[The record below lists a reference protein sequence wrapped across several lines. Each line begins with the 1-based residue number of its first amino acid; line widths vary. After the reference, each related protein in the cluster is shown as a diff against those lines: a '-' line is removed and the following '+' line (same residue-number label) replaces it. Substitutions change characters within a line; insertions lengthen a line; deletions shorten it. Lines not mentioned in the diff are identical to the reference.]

1 MKIIIQKLIVMSLLV
16 IMAPEVL
23 ADLPPAFEGRKLY
36 VSHCQLCHA
45 VDGKG
50 DGPLAKSMQID
61 AEDLTTV
68 VRSGS
73 DNNLIK
79 IITGQGRHASTHRIS
94 ASMPKWEE
102 VFSEHQIKALVA
114 YLRFLSS
121 SKHDLV
127 GDPEIGLQLYQKY
140 CAICHGV
147 EGDGKGIMTELLRIK
162 PIDHTNPYKTDKL
175 DNKEL
180 ASSILDGRGKFMPA
194 FRGILNQNEVDGLV
208 SYIRLLYQIWGKLE
222 DGGLVILMRP
232 PAVKTGEEGSDSL
245 LRDPSCESK
254 ENLSETGKKNAIRIR
269 KQFKS
274 RGVPIES
281 VLASPDCL
289 AKETAKTAFGQVE
302 SVDFLSS
309 MKTIS
314 EQQADSYTAQLERR
328 IGSYSGKGNLV
339 LVTHELN
346 INAIS
351 FQTLEEGY
359 FLVLNPMG
367 KNEFEEIGIYRL
379 DK

>member
-1 MKIIIQKLIVMSLLV
+1 MKNLIQMLVVLSLLL
-16 IMAPEVL
+16 IITPEVL

-50 DGPLAKSMQID
+50 DGPLAKAMQIEAD
-61 AEDLTTV
+61 DLTTI

-73 DNNLIK
+73 DNTLIN
-79 IITGQGRHASTHRIS
+79 IITGKGRHASTHRIS
-94 ASMPKWEE
+94 PSMPKWED
-102 VFSEHQIKALVA
+102 VFSEHQIKAVVA

-121 SKHDLV
+121 SKHDLI
-127 GDPEIGLQLYQKY
+127 GDPEIGLRLYQKY
-140 CAICHGV
+140 CAICHGA
-147 EGDGKGIMTELLRIK
+147 EGDGKGVMTELLRIK

-175 DNKEL
+175 DNNEL

-194 FRGILNQNEVDGLV
+194 FRGILNQGEVDGLV
-208 SYIRLLYQIWGKLE
+208 SYIRLLYQIWGQLE
-222 DGGLVILMRP
+222 DGGLVILMRQP
-232 PAVKTGEEGSDSL
+232 TAKMDEEYGNSL
-245 LRDPSCESK
+245 LRDPSCKSK
-254 ENLSETGKKNAIRIR
+254 ENLSEKGKMKAVSIGE
-269 KQFKS
+269 QFKS
-274 RGVPIES
+274 RGVPIGS

-302 SVDFLSS
+302 PVDFLSS
-309 MKTIS
+309 MKTLP
-314 EQQADSYTAQLERR
+314 EQQADSYTTQLERR

>member
-1 MKIIIQKLIVMSLLV
+1 MKIIIQTLVVMSLL
-16 IMAPEVL
+16 IMMTPQVL

-36 VSHCQLCHA
+36 ISHCQLCHA
-45 VDGKG
+45 ADGKG
-50 DGPLAKSMQID
+50 DGPLAKAMRID

-79 IITGQGRHASTHRIS
+79 IITGKGRHASTHRIS

-121 SKHDLV
+121 SKHDLI

-140 CAICHGV
+140 CAICHGI

-162 PIDHTNPYKTDKL
+162 PIDHTNPHKTEKL

-180 ASSILDGRGKFMPA
+180 ATSILDGRGKFMPA
-194 FRGILNQNEVDGLV
+194 FRGVLNQSEVDGLV

-232 PAVKTGEEGSDSL
+232 HTVDMNEENGDSL
-245 LRDPSCESK
+245 LRDPSCKSK
-254 ENLSETGKKNAIRIR
+254 ENLSEKGKMNAASIGE
-269 KQFKS
+269 QFKS
-274 RGVPIES
+274 RGIPIES
-281 VLASPDCL
+281 VLASQDCL

-302 SVDFLSS
+302 PVEFLSL
-309 MKTIS
+309 METIP

-339 LVTHELN
+339 LV
-346 INAIS
+346 
-351 FQTLEEGY
+351 
-359 FLVLNPMG
+359 
-367 KNEFEEIGIYRL
+367 K
-379 DK
+379 

>member
-1 MKIIIQKLIVMSLLV
+1 MKNLIQMLVVLSLLIIITPAVS
-16 IMAPEVL
+16 

-45 VDGKG
+45 ADGKG
-50 DGPLAKSMQID
+50 DGPLAKAMHID

-73 DNNLIK
+73 DNNLVN
-79 IITGQGRHASTHRIS
+79 IITGKGRHASTHRIS
-94 ASMPKWEE
+94 PSMPKWED
-102 VFSEHQIKALVA
+102 VFSGHQIKALVA

-121 SKHDLV
+121 SKHDLI

-147 EGDGKGIMTELLRIK
+147 DGDGKGVMTELLRIK
-162 PIDHTNPYKTDKL
+162 PIDHTNPHKTDKL
-175 DNKEL
+175 DNNEL

-194 FRGILNQNEVDGLV
+194 FRGVLTQNEVNGLV
-208 SYIRLLYQIWGKLE
+208 SYIRLLYQIWGQLE
-222 DGGLVILMRP
+222 DGGLVILMRH
-232 PAVKTGEEGSDSL
+232 PAGEMDEEHGDSL
-245 LRDPSCESK
+245 LRDPSCKSK
-254 ENLSETGKKNAIRIR
+254 ENLSEKGKMNAVSIGE
-269 KQFKS
+269 QFKS

-302 SVDFLSS
+302 SVEFLSS

-339 LVTHELN
+339 LLTHELN

-367 KNEFEEIGIYRL
+367 KNEFEEVGIYRL